1 MKSILLWQNLI
12 IKNYVF
18 KNLQIINKISNKE
31 IKKNKN
37 TKKDLNFNIDE
48 KIVKN
53 DIDKDI
59 FNYQSN
65 GEKTK

>member
-1 MKSILLWQNLI
+1 MKLILLWQNLI

-53 DIDKDI
+53 DIDKVI
-59 FNYQSN
+59 LNY
-65 GEKTK
+65 